1 MAKVRLKDGDKTPLP
16 VLAYVLQSSLRLLH
30 PIMPFV
36 SEYIWQHLR
45 DHVDGLEE
53 ALIIG
58 AYPLGEGE
66 TDAVAEADAALLI
79 DVVRAIRNIRAERG
93 VDPGRTVEA
102 YVACDGSSSVLEAGR
117 PLVEVLAR
125 VRPLHVVASVGEAP
139 ADQVATAVLTHA
151 QVVLP
156 LAGLIDISAER
167 DRTTKELQDAQAQV
181 DRLSQK
187 LSNAEFRSKAPPEVV
202 AKQDEM
208 LAAAKSRLAALE
220 QRLSE
225 LG

>member
-79 DVVRAIRNIRAERG
+79 DVVRAIRRHSR
-93 VDPGRTVEA
+93 RVEKIA
-102 YVACDGSSSVLEAGR
+102 L
-117 PLVEVLAR
+117 
-125 VRPLHVVASVGEAP
+125 P
-139 ADQVATAVLTHA
+139 A
-151 QVVLP
+151 
-156 LAGLIDISAER
+156 
-167 DRTTKELQDAQAQV
+167 V
-181 DRLSQK
+181 DRRGPTIQPQTTIK
-187 LSNAEFRSKAPPEVV
+187 DAAP
-202 AKQDEM
+202 
-208 LAAAKSRLAALE
+208 L
-220 QRLSE
+220 
-225 LG
+225 